1 MAIAIV
7 AYNIYKINE
16 NDTIR
21 SKIKQEVQQTE
32 YVDFGKVVN
41 GDWDNIILV
50 TPYADK
56 AEIKRSY
63 GISVNR
69 ISDFSI
75 AYRDDR
81 VLFIFCKGKNI
92 QDYVYWFGSV
102 SLSETEKM
110 YNPLQIKREDSKF
123 KIDKS
128 SNNAGSINLIL
139 VKE

>member
-56 AEIKRSY
+56 EELWH
-63 GISVNR
+63 
-69 ISDFSI
+69 F
-75 AYRDDR
+75 
-81 VLFIFCKGKNI
+81 GK
-92 QDYVYWFGSV
+92 
-102 SLSETEKM
+102 
-110 YNPLQIKREDSKF
+110 
-123 KIDKS
+123 
-128 SNNAGSINLIL
+128 SN
-139 VKE
+139 